1 MVSLSQDMND
11 KKMKKLQKPKQPSYK
26 VAASNEFAD
35 IPPSEQKALHA
46 RIKDEMSSASPPVQ
60 NKVAMTA
67 SLVTVITQAIH
78 TDDQQ
83 MLNDILKEGCQP
95 IQIET
100 TVRRLEP
107 GVALDLLHKCTE
119 IFQKEPTRAQ
129 EVLSW
134 IKEVVKTHA
143 TFLVSQPNIAV
154 YLAPVQHVIKE
165 HLANFD
171 KLLMLQ
177 GRLELLLGRLPTHG
191 MATTDPVPLSAFVEE
206 NGELHIAGRVRA
218 KSALESLGVVGNE
231 GSDGEPDE
239 DAMKQMTL
247 DTIGEDDDEEDEEEE
262 ADDDMDEDDDE
273 RLF

>member
-218 KSALESLGVVGNE
+218 KSALESLG
-231 GSDGEPDE
+231 
-239 DAMKQMTL
+239 L
-247 DTIGEDDDEEDEEEE
+247 
-262 ADDDMDEDDDE
+262 
-273 RLF
+273 